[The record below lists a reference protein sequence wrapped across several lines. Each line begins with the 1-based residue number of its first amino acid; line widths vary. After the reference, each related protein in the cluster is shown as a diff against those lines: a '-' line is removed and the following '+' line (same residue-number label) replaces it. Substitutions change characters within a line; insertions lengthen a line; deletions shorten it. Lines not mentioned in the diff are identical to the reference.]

1 MLAFL
6 AELWQ
11 YMRRRKR
18 YWLLPVIV
26 VLLAVMGLILVASG
40 TSLAP
45 LIYTFF

>member
-6 AELWQ
+6 AELWR

-26 VLLAVMGLILVASG
+26 VLLVVMGLVIAASG
-40 TSLAP
+40 SALGP
-45 LIYTFF
+45 LIYTLF